1 MITWENTN
9 GSWTYIEK
17 GNISVQKVNWNNM
30 HLDLLFHLVT
40 LHHITCCSVFH
51 KWVADCKSTTR
62 GWPICITWC
71 GSLARMSRRFGMQ
84 ILRGRRIESRVP
96 FASVKIHEQVGI
108 NQSWECSTPKRW
120 IDMSRLSNWRKIL
133 VTILTTHLRWSRCST
148 RVFTN

>member
-17 GNISVQKVNWNNM
+17 GNISVQKVNRNNM

-62 GWPICITWC
+62 EWPICITWC
-71 GSLARMSRRFGMQ
+71 GSLARMSRRLGMQ
-84 ILRGRRIESRVP
+84 ILRCRRIESWVL
-96 FASVKIHEQVGI
+96 FASVGFMSKWELI
-108 NQSWECSTPKRW
+108 NHKKVLH
-120 IDMSRLSNWRKIL
+120 IMSQLSNWRKIL
-133 VTILTTHLRWSRCST
+133 ARILQHSSGKVGVALEF
-148 RVFTN
+148 FTN

>member
-9 GSWTYIEK
+9 GFWTYIEK
-17 GNISVQKVNWNNM
+17 GNMSVQKVNRNNM

-40 LHHITCCSVFH
+40 LHHITRCSVFH

-84 ILRGRRIESRVP
+84 ILRNRRIESWVL
-96 FASVKIHEQVGI
+96 FASVKFMSKWELI
-108 NQSWECSTPKRW
+108 NHKKVLH
-120 IDMSRLSNWRKIL
+120 IMSQLSNWRKIFAR
-133 VTILTTHLRWSRCST
+133 ILQHSSGEVGVALEF
-148 RVFTN
+148 FTN